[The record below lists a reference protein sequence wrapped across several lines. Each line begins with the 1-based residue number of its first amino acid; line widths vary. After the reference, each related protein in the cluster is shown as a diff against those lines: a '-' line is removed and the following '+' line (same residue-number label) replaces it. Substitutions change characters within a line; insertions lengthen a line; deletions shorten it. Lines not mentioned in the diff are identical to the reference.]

1 MANLPERNG
10 SCSGPLFLNAGM
22 KCMTET
28 IVCKRCGVSFQGNVI
43 LFGGAETYRPS
54 LCPGCQPAVEP
65 VRAKEV
71 PISLMEH
78 QPAECLCQ
86 TCGQTFSGEVSLWR
100 GKEVWRRREC
110 DQCRAT
116 KEERTAVERE
126 EYRRNGVAQL
136 KTQWLHNCGFQAELL
151 EKNFEN
157 WDQRREN
164 KIYGAVKQWAEE
176 FPLRNPRGYPSLIL
190 WSQGNGVGKTHL
202 LAAAGAR
209 IIQRWDGDPGNA
221 ICPVRFA
228 SGAGLVRRIRATYGD
243 LPGHE
248 TAEMVYDDLK
258 TVPLLLL
265 DDVGKENASPHT
277 REVYFY
283 IIDERVTRGLPVFLT
298 SNLPLEGDKSLE
310 ELMGSATVSRLIGM
324 SRGQYY
330 ELRGDDYRR
339 RKLVP

>member
-1 MANLPERNG
+1 MI
-10 SCSGPLFLNAGM
+10 F
-22 KCMTET
+22 
-28 IVCKRCGVSFQGNVI
+28 
-43 LFGGAETYRPS
+43 FGAAETYRPS

-65 VRAKEV
+65 VTADEV
-71 PISLMEH
+71 PVSLVEH

-116 KEERTAVERE
+116 REESAALERE
-126 EYRRNGVAQL
+126 EYRRNEAARL
-136 KTQWLHNCGFQAELL
+136 KTQWLQKCGLQAELL
-151 EKNFEN
+151 EKSFEN
-157 WDQRREN
+157 WDRRRES
-164 KIYGAVKQWAEE
+164 KLYEAVKQWAEE
-176 FPLRNPRGYPSLIL
+176 FPLPNPRGYPSLIL

-202 LAAAGAR
+202 LAAAGTR
-209 IIQRWDGDPGNA
+209 IIQHWDGDPEKA
-221 ICPVRFA
+221 SCPVRFA
-228 SGAGLVRRIRATYGD
+228 SGPGLVRRIRATYGN

-248 TAEMVYDDLK
+248 TTEMVYDELK

-277 REVYFY
+277 RDVYFY
-283 IIDERVTRGLPVFLT
+283 IIYERVIRGLPVFLT
-298 SNLPLEGDKSLE
+298 SNLPLEGANSLE
-310 ELMGSATVSRLIGM
+310 GLMGSATVSRLIGM